1 MYEESQ
7 GDPRVHWSM
16 HAALQHVA
24 YIEQHE
30 DLFSHC
36 VHSVICAIV
45 KCAIV
50 QLAQL

>member
-1 MYEESQ
+1 MPRGALAMYEESQ

-30 DLFSHC
+30 DLLH
-36 VHSVICAIV
+36 IV
-45 KCAIV
+45 YIV
-50 QLAQL
+50 QFVQL